1 MLLFLRPLS
10 ATLAYIPGPSVPMAV
25 PLKFS
30 SSKNSQVPER
40 MTSEEM
46 GGEDETCKILAQGVD
61 LSRSRR
67 EPEFFRDRWRHT
79 IKAQFVMAEAVYVFR
94 FIG

>member
-1 MLLFLRPLS
+1 MVAGEP
-10 ATLAYIPGPSVPMAV
+10 A
-25 PLKFS
+25 
-30 SSKNSQVPER
+30 QVPTGVKEVVAR
-40 MTSEEM
+40 FGRVEAMV

-79 IKAQFVMAEAVYVFR
+79 IKAQFVMAEAVDVFR